1 MLKMN
6 FLVARNFTKKCI
18 SAKKSLCVKSR
29 SFKHRKISLR
39 TFKKKF
45 EVNRFSSFL
54 PIHITAKSF
63 FKKHHF
69 EIFAFKVSSL
79 VYARDEV
86 PG

>member
-6 FLVARNFTKKCI
+6 FLVARNFTKKFI
-18 SAKKSLCVKSR
+18 SAKKNFR

-39 TFKKKF
+39 TFKKKI
-45 EVNRFSSFL
+45 EVNRFSSFP

-69 EIFAFKVSSL
+69 ELFAFKVSSS
-79 VYARDEV
+79 VQGPQRGARL
-86 PG
+86 GAL